1 MAYKT
6 ILQQITKQYKTNKM
20 KKFNNINTIVNAN
33 AIEMTDGSKWIT
45 WYIKNINR
53 GVSKNRLET
62 IAHIITQ

>member
-1 MAYKT
+1 MKT
-6 ILQQITKQYKTNKM
+6 LLIEKTNKM
-20 KKFNNINTIVNAN
+20 RKFNNINTIVNAN

>member
-1 MAYKT
+1 MR
-6 ILQQITKQYKTNKM
+6 
-20 KKFNNINTIVNAN
+20 KFNNINTIVNAN